1 MILPG
6 PERLVYVVF
15 LFLERRFPVRINMRS
30 TIFSVLVTCS
40 ALLIGCARYKPH
52 SYIPPNTFKSQYL
65 KDVTSSTLLQ
75 TYNAM
80 PAPTPTPDTPEAAAQ
95 RQAKVDRRN
104 QILTELIA
112 LIDENYSTFEDRY
125 YGSDASVNFAGD
137 VVNLGLT
144 GVSSVTG
151 TAHLK
156 SVLSAVATGTT
167 GIKTSYEKNFFDQQT
182 RSAVVQ
188 KMRAG
193 RATQLALLQD
203 QNHMKAPV
211 VCPAAG
217 CPTVG
222 GVAVA
227 PYSLETGLADV
238 EQYYQEGTIIGALQA
253 IASSAGTDQKSATE
267 KQKVNST
274 TQQMF

>member
-1 MILPG
+1 MRTHQSAGRHLCYLSILS
-6 PERLVYVVF
+6 LAC
-15 LFLERRFPVRINMRS
+15 LTS
-30 TIFSVLVTCS
+30 SS
-40 ALLIGCARYKPH
+40 CARYKPKA
-52 SYIPPNTFKSQYL
+52 YIPPGTIRNQYL
-65 KDVTSSTLLQ
+65 ADVTAQTLLQ

-80 PAPTPTPDTPEAAAQ
+80 PAPTPSPDTNDAAAQ
-95 RQAKVDRRN
+95 RQAKVARRN
-104 QILTELIA
+104 QILTELVA
-112 LIDENYSTFEDRY
+112 LIDQNYSVFEDRY
-125 YGSDASVNFAGD
+125 YGSDAAVNFGGD

-156 SVLSAVATGTT
+156 SVLSAIATGTT

-188 KMRAG
+188 KMRAE
-193 RATQLALLQD
+193 RATQLALIQD

-222 GVAVA
+222 GTAVA
-227 PYSLETGLADV
+227 PYSLETGLSDV
-238 EQYYQEGTIIGALQA
+238 EQYYQAGTIIGALQA
-253 IASSAGTDQKSATE
+253 IATSAGQTQKEATT
-267 KQKVNST
+267 KQKANSAI
-274 TQQMF
+274 QQVF

>member
-1 MILPG
+1 MPTNR
-6 PERLVYVVF
+6 RLYNYVV
-15 LFLERRFPVRINMRS
+15 II
-30 TIFSVLVTCS
+30 TACC
-40 ALLIGCARYKPH
+40 LLSSCAKYKPGR
-52 SYIPPNTFKSQYL
+52 YVPPGVFKNQYL
-65 KDVTSSTLLQ
+65 ADVTSPTLLQ

-80 PAPTPTPDTPEAAAQ
+80 QTPTPDPDTPAAAAQ
-95 RQAKVDRRN
+95 RQVKVDRRN

-112 LIDENYSTFEDRY
+112 LIDQNYSTFEDRY

-156 SVLSAVATGTT
+156 SVLSAIATGTT
-167 GIKTSYEKNFFDQQT
+167 GIKTSYQKNFFDQQT

-188 KMRAG
+188 KMRAS
-193 RATQLALLQD
+193 RATQLALIQD

-211 VCPAAG
+211 VCPGTG
-217 CPTVG
+217 CQPVG

-227 PYSLETGLADV
+227 PYSLETGLSDV
-238 EQYYQEGTIIGALQA
+238 EQYYQAGTIIGALQA
-253 IASSAGTDQKSATE
+253 IATSAGTDQTAAAE
-267 KQKVNST
+267 KQKVNSKAR
-274 TQQMF
+274 QIF

>member
-1 MILPG
+1 MCTQAKGGRVVHLSAGRHFCHLSIL
-6 PERLVYVVF
+6 
-15 LFLERRFPVRINMRS
+15 
-30 TIFSVLVTCS
+30 
-40 ALLIGCARYKPH
+40 LLACLTSSSCARYKPKA
-52 SYIPPNTFKSQYL
+52 YIPPGTIRNQYL
-65 KDVTSSTLLQ
+65 ADVTARTLLQ

-80 PAPTPTPDTPEAAAQ
+80 PAPTPDPDTPAAASQ
-95 RQAKVDRRN
+95 REAKAERRN

-112 LIDENYSTFEDRY
+112 LIDQNYSVFEDRY
-125 YGSDASVNFAGD
+125 YGSDAAVNFGGD

-156 SVLSAVATGTT
+156 SVLSAIATGTT

-193 RATQLALLQD
+193 RATQLALIQD
-203 QNHMKAPV
+203 QDHMKAPV

-217 CPTVG
+217 CQTVAAAG
-222 GVAVA
+222 GNPAHTVA
-227 PYSLETGLADV
+227 PYSLETGLSDV
-238 EQYYQEGTIIGALQA
+238 EQYYETGTIIGALQA
-253 IASSAGTDQKSATE
+253 IAASAGQDQKEATT
-267 KQKVNST
+267 KQKTNSV
-274 TQQMF
+274 TQAIF